1 MLLFLSMKYIDAHCH
16 LQFDAY
22 DEDRDEIIEQ
32 MKREDIHGIVVGV
45 DLESSK
51 KAIELAKKHEHLYA
65 TVGMHPC
72 YTDKGKFIDEY
83 KALAEDT
90 NVVAIG
96 ECGLDYFR
104 SEKTPIQTEVF
115 RQQVQIAVDL
125 DKALMIHSRP
135 SEDTV
140 DAYKDVIEI
149 LSEYKEKY
157 GDTLRGNIHFFV
169 GGDEER
175 NTFNKLGFTV
185 SVTGVITFTDDY
197 NNMVVG
203 AKHDMLLGETDS
215 PYVTP
220 VPHRGERNSA
230 LNVVH
235 VYKKIATLW
244 GVTEEQ
250 ARESLNANTKRI
262 FNL

>member
-1 MLLFLSMKYIDAHCH
+1 MKYIDAHCH

-22 DEDRDEIIEQ
+22 DEDRDQIIEQ
-32 MKREDIHGIVVGV
+32 MKYEDIHGIVVGV

-72 YTDKGKFIDEY
+72 YVDEGEFTDEY
-83 KALAEDT
+83 KELAKDE

-96 ECGLDYFR
+96 ECGLDFFR
-104 SEKTPIQTEVF
+104 QEDSKLQREVF
-115 RQQVQIAVDL
+115 IQQVELAIEL

-135 SEDTV
+135 SKGTQ
-140 DAYKDVIEI
+140 DAYHEVIEI
-149 LSEYKEKY
+149 LTKYKKGH
-157 GDTLRGNIHFFV
+157 GDKLRGNIHFFV
-169 GGDEER
+169 GGDKER
-175 NTFNKLGFTV
+175 DALNDLGFTV

-197 NNMVVG
+197 NAMVTA

-215 PYVTP
+215 PYVAP
-220 VPHRGERNSA
+220 KPHRGERNSA

-235 VYKKIATLW
+235 VYKKIADLW
-244 GVTEEQ
+244 GIDENE
-250 ARESLNANTKRI
+250 AREKLNANTKRI
-262 FNL
+262 FGL